1 MSKTTVTPL
10 SPTEA
15 AREILAGQVIATPTE
30 GVYGLSCDPWNEAA
44 VLALL
49 KMKQRDV
56 AKGLIILAGDLYQL
70 TSLVRHLSR
79 EDQETLANSW
89 PGPVTWLIPAPTDVP
104 AWVTGGQPTL
114 ALRVTDHPEVA
125 ELTRMAGKAIVST
138 SANPAGEPPAR
149 DVETVQRYFPDIA
162 ILKGSLGGLQGPTEI
177 RELAGGRVIRPGNN

>member
-1 MSKTTVTPL
+1 MTLL

-15 AREILAGQVIATPTE
+15 AREILAGRVIGTPTE

-44 VLALL
+44 VHALL

-79 EDQETLANSW
+79 QDQDTLASSW
-89 PGPVTWLIPAPTDVP
+89 PGPVTWLIPAPADAP
-104 AWVTGGQPTL
+104 EWITGGQPTL

-125 ELTRMAGKAIVST
+125 ALTRMAGKAIVST
-138 SANPAGEPPAR
+138 SANPAGEPAAR
-149 DVETVQRYFPDIA
+149 DADTVRHYFPDLA
-162 ILKGSLGGLQGPTEI
+162 ILEGSLGGLQGPTEI
-177 RELAGGRVIRPGNN
+177 RQLADGRVIRPGSN